1 MITYV
6 NVTEQQIHNHYFVA
20 ANCVIPANRSHKSA
34 AAAQS
39 MARGGIDRANR
50 GIQRH
55 QPVTPRDNCADSAP
69 SSLNSACY
77 FGGSIAQFAFFAFS

>member
-1 MITYV
+1 MITDV

-20 ANCVIPANRSHKSA
+20 ANCVTPANSSHITA
-34 AAAQS
+34 AAAQG

-55 QPVTPRDNCADSAP
+55 QPGIPCGNFADSAP